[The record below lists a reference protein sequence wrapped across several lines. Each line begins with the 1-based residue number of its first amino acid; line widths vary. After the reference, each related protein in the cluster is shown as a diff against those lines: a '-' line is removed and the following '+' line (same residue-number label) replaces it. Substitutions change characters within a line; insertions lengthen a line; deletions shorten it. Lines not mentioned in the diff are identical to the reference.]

1 MLPFC
6 DCFYAEPVN
15 GCVFEVSRLL
25 LPPQSALGLMSGL
38 VGWDKADKSQVS
50 RHIPRAVHLESLQI
64 LKSGRHDG
72 ACLLLLSAVSLH
84 G

>member
-25 LPPQSALGLMSGL
+25 LPPQSAFRADEWFSWL
-38 VGWDKADKSQVS
+38 VGTQPTKVGGKYRLCGKLAFAE
-50 RHIPRAVHLESLQI
+50 AV
-64 LKSGRHDG
+64 
-72 ACLLLLSAVSLH
+72 
-84 G
+84 